1 MPLGEEKQNAEAHII
16 GSHPD
21 GKAVC
26 DHRRRVGGSL
36 RQDGPRCAEND
47 PITRTTE
54 RDPEE
59 CGAACTCVRRCGSN
73 YWRPE
78 HPRRQ
83 VRTGLTPQGPAAR
96 DALYLCPSRS
106 VSTKTAGLKQLVR
119 VVRCDHV
126 ASPAFASREVFRFF
140 EGEEECKTKANFDGR
155 HA

>member
-78 HPRRQ
+78 PPRRQ

-96 DALYLCPSRS
+96 DALQLCPSRS
-106 VSTKTAGLKQLVR
+106 VSTSHQQKIDRLTLVR
-119 VVRCDHV
+119 QLEGPSDIADIFLLVVDPELLVDCCEQV
-126 ASPAFASREVFRFF
+126 
-140 EGEEECKTKANFDGR
+140 
-155 HA
+155 